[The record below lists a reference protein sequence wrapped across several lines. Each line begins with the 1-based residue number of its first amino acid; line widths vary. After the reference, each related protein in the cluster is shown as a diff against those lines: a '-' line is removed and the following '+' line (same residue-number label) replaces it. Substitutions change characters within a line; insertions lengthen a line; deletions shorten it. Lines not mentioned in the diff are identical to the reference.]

1 MLVALRD
8 TEGVGDMKAFAI
20 DEFGQPGSLHDVPVP
35 EPAEGQVRVRVAAA
49 GLNPFDNAVVRGNLK
64 DRMKHGF
71 PLVPGMD
78 GSGTV
83 DAVGS
88 GVSAWSVGDEVFGSV
103 GKGHLGEGTLAE
115 LVSMSVA
122 TIARKPSTIEH
133 ATAAAIPT
141 AGVTALNMADAI
153 ALGDGQTVVA
163 VGATGGV
170 GSYLV
175 QLAVRRGARVVV
187 VSQGENA
194 DYARRLGAADVV
206 DYTAGDVAE
215 AVRSRYPDGID
226 AIADMHGDRDA
237 LARLA
242 EQVRSG
248 GHVASIVGAVDSE
261 SLGDRGI
268 EATNVMGRVTTGSL
282 ETLSSMVVAGEIAA
296 PEIRSFSLAEAGD
309 GLAAVATHH
318 VRGKI
323 VVTVS

>member
-1 MLVALRD
+1 
-8 TEGVGDMKAFAI
+8 MKAFAI

-35 EPAEGQVRVRVAAA
+35 EPAEGEVRVRVAAA

-64 DRMKHGF
+64 HRMKHGF

-88 GVSAWSVGDEVFGSV
+88 GVSAWSVGDEVFGSL

-115 LVSMSVA
+115 LVSMSVV

-141 AGVTALNMADAI
+141 AGVTALNMADAL

-226 AIADMHGDRDA
+226 AIADMHGDRDG

-248 GHVASIVGAVDSE
+248 GHVASIVGAVDA
-261 SLGDRGI
+261 SLADRGI
-268 EATNVMGRVTTGSL
+268 QATNVMGRVTTESL
-282 ETLSSMVVAGEIAA
+282 EALSGMMEAGEIAA

>member
-1 MLVALRD
+1 
-8 TEGVGDMKAFAI
+8 MKAFAI

-35 EPAEGQVRVRVAAA
+35 EPAEGEVRVRVAAA

-83 DAVGS
+83 DAVGP

-115 LVSMSVA
+115 LVSMSVV

-141 AGVTALNMADAI
+141 AGVTALNMADAL

-206 DYTAGDVAE
+206 DYTAGDVAD

-226 AIADMHGDRDA
+226 AIADMHGDRDG

-248 GHVASIVGAVDSE
+248 GHVASIVGAVDA
-261 SLGDRGI
+261 SLADRGI
-268 EATNVMGRVTTGSL
+268 QATNVMGRVTTESL
-282 ETLSSMVVAGEIAA
+282 EALSGMMEAGEIAA

-309 GLAAVATHH
+309 GLAALATHH